1 MVFGGH
7 TFLQRILDV
16 ISSLKSPST
25 RYKLSSDFYA
35 DIQWWCG
42 FLKTLNGKQLFLSST
57 AVEVAT
63 DACPQAAGAFFEGD
77 WLYFNFGCETPSWS
91 ALHINH
97 KKALAI
103 YFAAERWAPLW
114 ANRQVVICSDNQAAV
129 EMINKGTTSNTVVMK
144 ALHRLFWLSAMFNF
158 RIVARYI
165 PGKSN
170 VVADAF
176 SRLHSSSHLLHA

>member
-1 MVFGGH
+1 M
-7 TFLQRILDV
+7 
-16 ISSLKSPST
+16 
-25 RYKLSSDFYA
+25 LSSEFYA

-42 FLKTLNGKQLFLSST
+42 FLKTFNGKQLFLSST

-63 DACPQAAGAFFEGD
+63 DACLQAAGAFFKGD

-97 KKALAI
+97 KEALAI
-103 YFAAERWAPLW
+103 YLAAERWAPLW

-129 EMINKGTTSNTVVMK
+129 AMINKGTASNTVMMK
-144 ALHRLFWLSAMFNF
+144 ALRRLFWLSAMFNF

-170 VVADAF
+170 GVADAF
-176 SRLHSSSHLLHA
+176 SRLHSSSHLLYA